1 MRDESVQKPCQG
13 VWVLPAPACIACSE
27 SDSVSERFTDSL
39 FAFETPAISI
49 CSPFCNRLLV
59 GSWISPGSVSE
70 VVDLVV
76 LPVDTDHGQE
86 YGIGSLIVVGT
97 II

>member
-1 MRDESVQKPCQG
+1 MRAWRVQKPCQG
-13 VWVLPAPACIACSE
+13 IGMLPAPACITCSE
-27 SDSVSERFTDSL
+27 SDSDSDRFTNLL
-39 FAFETPAISI
+39 FAFETPAFSI
-49 CSPFCNRLLV
+49 QPPFFNRLLV

-86 YGIGSLIVVGT
+86 YGIGALVVVGT